1 MMDNVCDQLENIE
14 KYGNKASISTQKIRA
29 DPKSNNGSKAES
41 PMWPDYEDFEEDVDD
56 FW

>member
-14 KYGNKASISTQKIRA
+14 KYGNKASISTQNIRA